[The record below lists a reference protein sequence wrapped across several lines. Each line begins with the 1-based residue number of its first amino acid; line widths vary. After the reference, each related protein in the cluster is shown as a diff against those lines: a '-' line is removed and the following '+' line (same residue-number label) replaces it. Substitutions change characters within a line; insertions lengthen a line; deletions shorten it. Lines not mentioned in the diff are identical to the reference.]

1 MRYLVLTPDFP
12 PGEGGVQ
19 TLLSVLAEGL
29 ADRNDVTVVTPA
41 TRGDRAYDES
51 VAYSVSR
58 YRGGGTRV
66 GKTLR
71 LLVSAVP
78 SVLRC
83 DVIFCGHIATAPV
96 GWLLGLLFRKPF
108 FIYVHASEIAPQRYR
123 KLFAFLLRR
132 ARGVA
137 TGSQRS
143 RDLIVS
149 YFGIPRSDIDVVN
162 PAVAPSLMRAALE
175 RGDSFQFKRPGDK
188 VVLSVGRLESSIR
201 YKGHDVVI
209 ETLPLVLRCVP
220 RCYYWIVGSGDDV
233 ERLKEV
239 AREVGVSDHVKFW
252 GRVADVAPFYRE
264 CDVFV
269 MVSRLVFEDGMEK
282 TEGFGLV
289 FLEASLFGKPVVA
302 GRCGGALDAVAD
314 GQTGVLVEPE
324 SAAEV
329 AAAIVALLTCP
340 VEAKRL
346 GAAGRGRVLQEFT
359 VPKQVAKFE
368 AAVASRIGKARR
380 QRDG

>member
-1 MRYLVLTPDFP
+1 M
-12 PGEGGVQ
+12 Q
-19 TLLSVLAEGL
+19 KLLAVIADGL
-29 ADRNDVTVVTPA
+29 AVRNEVAVVAPAAPGDREFDAHLSYAVHRYRCGKSRIGRLLNLTRAAASLVPLNDV
-41 TRGDRAYDES
+41 
-51 VAYSVSR
+51 
-58 YRGGGTRV
+58 
-66 GKTLR
+66 L
-71 LLVSAVP
+71 
-78 SVLRC
+78 
-83 DVIFCGHIATAPV
+83 FCGHVAAALPA
-96 GWLLGLLFRKPF
+96 WLLGSVYQKPYF
-108 FIYVHASEIAPQRYR
+108 VYVHALEITPRKYR
-123 KLFAFLLRR
+123 GLFSFLLHR
-132 ARGVA
+132 AAGIV
-137 TGSQRS
+137 TGSRYAK
-143 RDLIVS
+143 DLVVS
-149 YFGIPRSDIDVVN
+149 YFGIPASGVDLVR
-162 PAVAPSLMRAALE
+162 PGVAPELVRAADNARE
-175 RGDSFQFKRPGDK
+175 AREIKKPGDR
-188 VVLSVGRLESSIR
+188 VLLSVGRLAGDER

-209 ETLPLVLRCVP
+209 QALPAILRRIP

-359 VPKQVAKFE
+359 APKQVAKFE
-368 AAVASRIGKARR
+368 AAVASRIGEARR

>member
-1 MRYLVLTPDFP
+1 M
-12 PGEGGVQ
+12 
-19 TLLSVLAEGL
+19 LSVLAEGL
-29 ADRNDVTVVTPA
+29 AGRNDVTVVTPA
-41 TRGDRAYDES
+41 ARGGRMYDES

-58 YRGGGTRV
+58 YRGGETRV

-78 SVLRC
+78 WVLRC

-96 GWLLGLLFRKPF
+96 GWLLGFLFRKPF
-108 FIYVHASEIAPQRYR
+108 FIYVHASEITPPRYR

-137 TGSQRS
+137 TGSKYS
-143 RDLIVS
+143 RDLIIS
-149 YFGIPRSDIDVVN
+149 YFGIPRSDIDLVN

-188 VVLSVGRLESSIR
+188 VVLSVGRLKRSIR

-269 MVSRLVFEDGMEK
+269 MVSRLVFENGMEK

-314 GQTGVLVEPE
+314 GRTGVLVEPG
-324 SAAEV
+324 STAEV

-346 GAAGRGRVLQEFT
+346 GTAGRERVLREFT
-359 VPKQVAKFE
+359 VRKQVAKFE
-368 AAVASRIGKARR
+368 AAVASRIGEARR